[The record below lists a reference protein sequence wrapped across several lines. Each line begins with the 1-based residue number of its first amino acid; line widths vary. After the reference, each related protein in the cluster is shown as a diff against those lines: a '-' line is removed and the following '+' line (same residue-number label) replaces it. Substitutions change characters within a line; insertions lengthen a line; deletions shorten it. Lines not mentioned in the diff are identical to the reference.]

1 MTLQETLTARGY
13 RRRDDAIGVTYE
25 LGASASL
32 RVACSSVG
40 YVRVYAFDS
49 QMTCIWSADFD
60 TSVPGGP
67 VIAFISEAEKIL
79 DLQAPPTASAAH
91 L

>member
-13 RRRDDAIGVTYE
+13 RRRDDAIGATYE

-32 RVACSSVG
+32 RVSCSFAG
-40 YVRVYAFDS
+40 WARVYAFDS

-60 TSVPGGP
+60 TGVGDSLIV
-67 VIAFISEAEKIL
+67 AFITAAESSL
-79 DLQAPPTASAAH
+79 DLQALPV
-91 L
+91 